1 MKPKQ
6 INENKNV
13 SQLTNVGVAIS
24 IFFLAVTL
32 VIIYSFKDLRNSDR
46 YKMLSHLVI
55 ALLCVNCFFLCL
67 EGDVKNLSEIACS
80 VLAGCLHYSLLA
92 AFSWMLI
99 ISTDVYLKIKH
110 PFADHDKRFSYSRYI
125 GWIGPLIVVG
135 VTAGITNVNYTSA
148 ECWLNSE
155 SGAKWTFIVPVCL
168 TSLIVLVQ
176 LAVIGYVA
184 FMKSKLPNQTEDEM
198 QALKRMRNVFQGL
211 LLLAPAVGI
220 SWIFG
225 VIIIF
230 CDWKIM
236 EYIYVILNSMQGF
249 FVWLSQCVFS
259 NEVRQA
265 FKKKFASRITQ
276 ESNTNTVR
284 SVTHNTGR
292 IVVEDM

>member
-1 MKPKQ
+1 
-6 INENKNV
+6 
-13 SQLTNVGVAIS
+13 
-24 IFFLAVTL
+24 
-32 VIIYSFKDLRNSDR
+32 
-46 YKMLSHLVI
+46 
-55 ALLCVNCFFLCL
+55 
-67 EGDVKNLSEIACS
+67 
-80 VLAGCLHYSLLA
+80 
-92 AFSWMLI
+92 
-99 ISTDVYLKIKH
+99 
-110 PFADHDKRFSYSRYI
+110 
-125 GWIGPLIVVG
+125 
-135 VTAGITNVNYTSA
+135 
-148 ECWLNSE
+148 
-155 SGAKWTFIVPVCL
+155 
-168 TSLIVLVQ
+168 
-176 LAVIGYVA
+176 
-184 FMKSKLPNQTEDEM
+184 MKSKLPNQTEDEM

-276 ESNTNTVR
+276 ESNTTTVR